1 MLSELQR
8 INTGLST
15 LNRLP
20 DGGRL
25 AEHLGSKYS
34 DLAPGK
40 SIWRQSVLI
49 MHFYATFPTHRSP
62 PRRAGGV
69 EGLYAPPRARPG
81 RRSFGGER
89 VATATPSALGKSL

>member
-1 MLSELQR
+1 MMSPDLPTPSSRSERPTESHLLRSEAAMLSELQR

-49 MHFYATFPTHRSP
+49 MHF
-62 PRRAGGV
+62 
-69 EGLYAPPRARPG
+69 
-81 RRSFGGER
+81 
-89 VATATPSALGKSL
+89 